1 MLEKALKNNFE
12 KNSLLNEFKTLRK
25 NSPLNLSQNI
35 KFLEKYRTVDFSRDV
50 LRTKTDWDRPNE
62 TPS

>member
-12 KNSLLNEFKTLRK
+12 KNSLLNDFKTLRK

-35 KFLEKYRTVDFSRDV
+35 KFLEKYRTVDFSRDKMK
-50 LRTKTDWDRPNE
+50 LKTDRDRPNE